1 MVGDEHHP
9 SPPKLLDHA
18 EAVIEHHREADDH
31 GADAPADDPVA
42 AEHDLIEYCRKYR
55 PVVLDVGLSDRGI
68 TFRRDAGYVAVYGPH
83 LGEHRFI
90 DLDEPTDRPAGD
102 R

>member
-31 GADAPADDPVA
+31 GDPYDA
-42 AEHDLIEYCRKYR
+42 AEHDLVDWVRKHR
-55 PVVLDVGLSDRGI
+55 GVIVIGTIGLGNGAQYIFDSG
-68 TFRRDAGYVAVYGPH
+68 
-83 LGEHRFI
+83 
-90 DLDEPTDRPAGD
+90 DESVFVTNRAGD
-102 R
+102 ERDIRINERAVDPPGDR